1 MKLGAVIE
9 ARMNSTRLPGK
20 VLLKINGKA
29 VIHLM
34 VNRLR
39 KINKIHK
46 IVVATTINKKDDE
59 LCNYLQKH
67 KIEYFRGSENDV
79 LGRVFETAKFYK
91 FKNIFHATGDCPLID
106 PEISSQMINTFLN
119 NKFTVLF
126 NSNIPSYPIGM
137 DASVFSFKSL
147 KLANKLAKKEYY
159 REHSTLFFRKKS
171 YFKKCNLFAPQN
183 LNYPKLRLILDEK
196 EDFKLI
202 SKIFKKFKKTE
213 QTFSCLDIISYLNK
227 NKNLLNINKKVKS
240 TILPI
245 KI

>member
-9 ARMNSTRLPGK
+9 ARMNSSRLPGK

-34 VNRLR
+34 VNRLKR
-39 KINKIHK
+39 IKKVNK
-46 IVVATTINKKDDE
+46 IVVATTTNKKDDE
-59 LCNYLQKH
+59 LCNYLRKH

-79 LGRVFETAKFYK
+79 LGRVYETAKLYK

-106 PEISSQMINTFLN
+106 PEISSQMISMFFN

-147 KLANKLAKKEYY
+147 KLANKLAKKKYY

-213 QTFSCLDIISYLNK
+213 QTFSCLEIVNYLNK
-227 NKNLLNINKKVKS
+227 NKNLLKINKKVKS